1 MSTSDVKLP
10 DGINCFFTVFKNV
23 YALEDNE
30 ERKILAAI
38 LDFWR
43 PFFFFGGGGQ
53 DHFKKKKQYLISNV
67 CANFYISIH
76 F

>member
-1 MSTSDVKLP
+1 MSTSDVKSP

-43 PFFFFGGGGQ
+43 PFLFFLILHEMPHTSPKLCFG
-53 DHFKKKKQYLISNV
+53 
-67 CANFYISIH
+67 SII
-76 F
+76 